1 MINPALSRQP
11 FMRGSRLA
19 IVATA
24 LAITVPLAVL
34 AQSDQGSPSG
44 TVIDSAGQA
53 WAGARVTL
61 SPVGQRNVAVRLKT
75 EYIERQRVRLEW
87 EDSDRAEVAGQKEA
101 LQRQE
106 IVKWT
111 AKAGPGNDN
120 LKLEF
125 IAMEHDLWTTRTDD
139 NGRFEPEDVPPG
151 EYELEVRLPGFS
163 TVEETVTVA
172 AGQHVQRQIAL

>member
-11 FMRGSRLA
+11 FMRGSHLA

-34 AQSDQGSPSG
+34 AQSDQGSLSD

-87 EDSDRAEVAGQKEA
+87 EDSDRAEVAGQQDRRRPCSGK
-101 LQRQE
+101 R
-106 IVKWT
+106 
-111 AKAGPGNDN
+111 
-120 LKLEF
+120 
-125 IAMEHDLWTTRTDD
+125 
-139 NGRFEPEDVPPG
+139 
-151 EYELEVRLPGFS
+151 S
-163 TVEETVTVA
+163 
-172 AGQHVQRQIAL
+172 